1 VELKTYKKMKGRKKL
16 FEDRQHIGLIVPLE
30 LIKNISIA
38 SGHLNISKSE
48 LVRRSVEKYLE
59 NLVTIG

>member
-1 VELKTYKKMKGRKKL
+1 MKGRKKM

-30 LIKNISIA
+30 LIKAISIA

-48 LVRRSVEKYLE
+48 FVRISVEKYLE

>member
-1 VELKTYKKMKGRKKL
+1 MKGRKKL

-38 SGHLNISKSE
+38 SGNLNISKSE
-48 LVRRSVEKYLE
+48 LVRRAVEEYIE